1 LKYGVSTT
9 PAPHGEHND
18 NGKIISDACLLKV
31 VILIARKNIFA
42 YFIIGLML
50 AYPASAAGETSLNK
64 WVLNVTL
71 QDDGSVEEIIQAEIE
86 NGAASS
92 VNGISFVVPSSD
104 VILTSDQI
112 ISIPSLGGQV
122 VEQKTTT
129 DGTKITI
136 TFNNP
141 LETGKKW
148 NSRITLSTTKW
159 AVKDGMNYSINI
171 PVKAPQIIVG
181 GKENKISVPTGA
193 EIRMQVFFPKAI
205 EIKSIIQT
213 PMQRPYKKLFQFNHE
228 VITWFTDNLQIDDTI
243 KIQGAFSE
251 VLNKIVE
258 TNERSTALSASIKK
272 AKGLGTDVTDAEA
285 RFKIAEEYLN
295 TALGSFW
302 KGDSNN
308 ALQYIEY
315 ANDELK
321 LAESSLS
328 APVKTAEQTPIST
341 KTTEPKKNP
350 GFEALGAIIAFVL
363 IFVLRKK

>member
-1 LKYGVSTT
+1 MV
-9 PAPHGEHND
+9 
-18 NGKIISDACLLKV
+18 
-31 VILIARKNIFA
+31 RKNIFV
-42 YFIIGLML
+42 YFLIVLML
-50 AYPASAAGETSLNK
+50 AYPASAAGEVSLNK

-92 VNGISFVVPSSD
+92 IEGISFVIPSS
-104 VILTSDQI
+104 VVNLTSDQI
-112 ISIPSLGGQV
+112 MSIPSLGGQV

-136 TFNNP
+136 RFNNP

-148 NSRITLSTTKW
+148 NARITLSTPEW
-159 AVKDGMNYSINI
+159 AVKNGMNYSVNI
-171 PVKAPQIIVG
+171 PVKAPQIIVV
-181 GKENKISVPTGA
+181 GKENKISVPVGA
-193 EIRMQVFFPKAI
+193 EIRAQVFFPKAI
-205 EIKSIIQT
+205 EIKSVVQT
-213 PMQRPYKKLFQFNHE
+213 PQQRPYKKLFQFNHE

-243 KIQGAFSE
+243 KIQGSFSE

-258 TNERSTALSASIKK
+258 TNEGSAAISASIKK

-285 RFKIAEEYLN
+285 HLKNADDYLN

-315 ANDELK
+315 ASDELK
-321 LAESSLS
+321 QADGSLS
-328 APVKTAEQTPIST
+328 SPAKTAEQIPIST
-341 KTTEPKKNP
+341 KTAEAKKNP
-350 GFEALGAIIAFVL
+350 GFEALVAVISFGL
-363 IFVLRKK
+363 IFVFMRKK